1 MIHHMKLKPIPFHQM
16 KGGAKTIELRLYDP
30 KRQQIKIGDQIEFT
44 NTQDKTEKF
53 RVKVNALHALRPFQ
67 SCIERYLLQPA
78 GTLMQRRR
86 TLTI

>member
-53 RVKVNALHALRPFQ
+53 RVKVNALHRFASFSEL
-67 SCIERYLLQPA
+67 Y
-78 GTLMQRRR
+78 R
-86 TLTI
+86 TLPLTACGYSDATKADP

>member
-53 RVKVNALHALRPFQ
+53 RVKVNALHRFASFSEL
-67 SCIERYLLQPA
+67 Y
-78 GTLMQRRR
+78 
-86 TLTI
+86 